1 MWHYLCFFF
10 LPKELELKTTIEKFC
25 LHLLFI
31 IVAACTCIWVR
42 NHFFV
47 SGAMTSLYE
56 EITGLLRFLCGWWQ
70 GLGLGVALA
79 LVGALEVSEI
89 SLWSLSLYN
98 KLLKWSWG
106 DLFCMGYVE
115 LKCSSS
121 VPVELRGCA
130 PMFAGT
136 PLQTLGLGAGKLSLL
151 HFPDFILNQTL
162 HQYQL

>member
-1 MWHYLCFFF
+1 MFF
-10 LPKELELKTTIEKFC
+10 LPSKRVRTQDNNWGI
-25 LHLLFI
+25 LLAFVVY
-31 IVAACTCIWVR
+31 IVAACMCIWVR

-47 SGAMTSLYE
+47 SGTMTSLYE